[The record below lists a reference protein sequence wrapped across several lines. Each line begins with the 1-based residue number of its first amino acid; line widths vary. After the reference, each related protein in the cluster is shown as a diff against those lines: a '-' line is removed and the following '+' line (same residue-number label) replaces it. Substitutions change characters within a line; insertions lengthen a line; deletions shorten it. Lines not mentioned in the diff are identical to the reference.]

1 MDNPNPILYS
11 DLVKPDSSITDLID
25 QLTRLVGKYE
35 EAQDVIKSK
44 AAETTRSMQQL
55 SGATEEQRRAIL
67 QNAEASEKLLA
78 EYQNLRDDSLNAKIA
93 QQQLNAAN
101 REQNQIAKLLV
112 EVNRSA
118 EGSYKR
124 LSAQYRLN
132 KIALNEMSE
141 SERTATEF
149 GRKLEAETR
158 AIYEQMNEMQKATGK
173 AQLQVGQYERAL
185 GGAIGVNQ
193 TFVSV
198 LTDSSKAADTFRG
211 VLNVLKTPVGAV
223 IGLVGAA
230 TAAFKL
236 WQSSV
241 HETQASGDALDSDM
255 AGWTATWDVFKKAV
269 ATMDFSGFI
278 RQAAEAARAGRE
290 LKAIL
295 DETFERTNSVRLMRA
310 SMSQENALLEE
321 AMRNANLS
329 YEERLDAAEKYL
341 ANMQPIYD
349 QELETARRNRDAQLR
364 YLFELTN
371 KRQFA
376 SEQER
381 DAAAEEFAANIKNYN
396 LNEDLF
402 KQAAE
407 YNRLVERRGKL
418 YDYVSTAAAA
428 AAADKEA
435 AYIDSKL
442 AGFSTDVKAF
452 SDFVRQY
459 NLTSDKQVSAYV
471 EAQIKLDEAAAASY
485 NDQKR
490 IVTLKNS
497 LLAQEASDRQKAA
510 ADVARAAKE
519 QAAAEKKASEDA
531 VRAKEKEMKDKE
543 AAERQAEA
551 DAERARQQEIAD
563 KRAMLQLD
571 LQRVQLQLQ
580 ITQESTEEALQLRL
594 AANEKQREIELFENS
609 QRAENLR
616 QDEAAINAKYDALAL
631 KTQADFRTKLA
642 QRDLAASQD
651 LASAE
656 FNLLDRNERQKT
668 LFRLEQERRR
678 LEEILRINETAAEK
692 MTDVEVEAV
701 RKTIE
706 GIKQETARTG
716 FNNIYEVLGL
726 NIRKDQQDALGT
738 ALSYARD
745 LIGNITDAWV
755 AAADAAVASANK
767 QVDAA
772 RKMLDEQISLREQGY
787 ANDVATAQKELALAQ
802 SQQEAAE
809 KRRQKAQRAQLAA
822 DSITQASSL
831 VTASAN
837 IWSSLSSIPIV
848 GPALAV
854 ASIATMWGSFAAAK
868 IKALQMSRT
877 EQYGDGTV
885 ELLQGGSHASG
896 NDIDLGTKSDGT
908 RRRAEGGEYFAVINK
923 RNSRRYRDVIP
934 DVIRSFNDGTFA
946 EKYQRA
952 SSDMSGF
959 ALSMIGAGGTDV
971 SKLERGVDAI
981 RRQGERSRFI
991 DADGNTVEV
1000 YKNITRKIYKS

>member
-78 EYQNLRDDSLNAKIA
+78 EYQNLRDDALNAKIA

-241 HETQASGDALDSDM
+241 HETQASGDALDREM

-269 ATMDFSGFI
+269 ATVDFSIFI
-278 RQAAEAARAGRE
+278 RNSADAARAGRE
-290 LKAIL
+290 LKAVL
-295 DETFERTNSVRLMRA
+295 DETFERTNSIRLLR
-310 SMSQENALLEE
+310 SEMSQELAQYEE
-321 AMRNANLS
+321 DMRNANLP
-329 YEERLDAAEKYL
+329 YAERLAAAEAYL
-341 ANMQPIYD
+341 AKVDPIYK
-349 QELETARRNRDAQLR
+349 QEIDSAQRVRDAELNA
-364 YLFELTN
+364 LFT
-371 KRQFA
+371 KIKTRDYA
-376 SEQER
+376 SEKEEQ
-381 DAAAEEFAANIKNYN
+381 AAAEEFAANIKNYN
-396 LNEDLF
+396 LNETLF

-407 YNRLVERRGKL
+407 YNRLIERRSKL

-435 AYIDSKL
+435 DYIDSKL
-442 AGFSTDVKAF
+442 SGVSAEVKAF
-452 SDFVRQY
+452 SEFVRQY
-459 NLTSDKQVSAYV
+459 NLTSDKQVKAYV
-471 EAQIKLDEAAAASY
+471 DSQVALNEAQAASF
-485 NDQKR
+485 NENKR
-490 IVTLKNS
+490 IVNLKNS

-519 QAAAEKKASEDA
+519 QADAEKKASEDA
-531 VRAKEKEMKDKE
+531 VRAKEKELKDKE
-543 AAERQAEA
+543 AADRQAEA
-551 DAERARQQEIAD
+551 DAERARQQEITD

-571 LQRVQLQLQ
+571 LQRVQLQMQ

-594 AANEKQREIELFENS
+594 AANEKQREIELFENT

-616 QDEAAINAKYDALAL
+616 QEEAAINAKYDALAL

-668 LFRLEQERRR
+668 LFRLEQERIR

-706 GIKQETARTG
+706 GIKQETVRTG
-716 FNNIYEVLGL
+716 YNNIYEVLGL
-726 NIRKDQQDALGT
+726 NVRKDQQDALDT
-738 ALSYARD
+738 ALSSARD
-745 LIGNITDAWV
+745 LIGTVADAWLD
-755 AAADAAVASANK
+755 AADAAAESAGR

-772 RKMLDEQISLREQGY
+772 RKVLDEQIALREQGY
-787 ANDVATAQKELALAQ
+787 ANEVETAQKELALAMD
-802 SQQEAAE
+802 QQEAAE

-822 DSITQASSL
+822 DSVTQASSL

-837 IWSSLSSIPIV
+837 IWSSLSSIPVV

-868 IKALQMSRT
+868 VKALQMSKT

-896 NDIDLGTKSDGT
+896 NDIDLGTKADGT
-908 RRRAEGGEYFAVINK
+908 RRRAEGGEFFAVIN
-923 RNSRRYRDVIP
+923 RRGSRRYRDVIP
-934 DVIRSFNDGTFA
+934 DVINSFNDGTFA
-946 EKYQRA
+946 DRYQRA
-952 SSDMSGF
+952 NAMLSGMSVN
-959 ALSMIGAGGTDV
+959 MIGGGITDV
-971 SKLERGVDAI
+971 SRLEADVNAI
-981 RRQGERSRFI
+981 RRQGEEVRYS
-991 DADGNTVEV
+991 DGRGRTVV
-1000 YKNITRKIYKS
+1000 KYKNLTRKITN